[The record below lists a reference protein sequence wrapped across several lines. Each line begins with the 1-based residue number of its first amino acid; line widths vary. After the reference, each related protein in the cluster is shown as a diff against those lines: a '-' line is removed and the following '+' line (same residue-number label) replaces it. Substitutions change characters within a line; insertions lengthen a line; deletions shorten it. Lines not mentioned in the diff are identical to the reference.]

1 VLWIRN
7 TVVEAQQA
15 FRVVASAIC
24 QDSVRIGLLHSRF
37 PFARRAELEQNW
49 LELLGP
55 NRPISGPGSILVA
68 TQVVEQ
74 SVDIDLDFIVS
85 DLAPTDMLL
94 QRMGRLWRHSR
105 PRRQAGQ
112 PDFWIRRPVLEE
124 ASTDEELVNAL
135 GRSARVYA
143 PYVLLRTA
151 AVWGAKTEINLPA
164 DIRPLLEATYAE
176 LGAQEPEAWGKLHA
190 KLEEEKRQLV
200 ANAEAATL
208 VLGRPMLQD
217 DEAILTRR
225 QGAPTTPLV
234 LVRAITPSAKGRV
247 VVTALDGE
255 QMEISEQEWYRNSA
269 RFLHH
274 WMVRA
279 PRWMV
284 PVDASR
290 PAWLTLH
297 GPDQVCIATVGND
310 GRCSFGTQLSNLTYD
325 ARLGL
330 FAERA
335 TATPKPKDDDEF
347 DY

>member
-1 VLWIRN
+1 
-7 TVVEAQQA
+7 
-15 FRVVASAIC
+15 
-24 QDSVRIGLLHSRF
+24 
-37 PFARRAELEQNW
+37 
-49 LELLGP
+49 
-55 NRPISGPGSILVA
+55 
-68 TQVVEQ
+68 
-74 SVDIDLDFIVS
+74 
-85 DLAPTDMLL
+85 
-94 QRMGRLWRHSR
+94 
-105 PRRQAGQ
+105 
-112 PDFWIRRPVLEE
+112 
-124 ASTDEELVNAL
+124 
-135 GRSARVYA
+135 
-143 PYVLLRTA
+143 
-151 AVWGAKTEINLPA
+151 
-164 DIRPLLEATYAE
+164 
-176 LGAQEPEAWGKLHA
+176 
-190 KLEEEKRQLV
+190 
-200 ANAEAATL
+200 
-208 VLGRPMLQD
+208 MLQD